1 LPNSEFKLEPDG
13 IETVSASKRTELQT
27 SSSPGHELIL
37 YDGVCG
43 LCNRF
48 IKIVLDNDPQGHF
61 QFASLQS
68 DIATRLLH
76 RLGKDPA
83 VLKSIYLIKGY
94 EQSDSLETVPT
105 AELRMLSKAR
115 AALAICAQLDGPIHL
130 VKYFSLLPTWL
141 LDFGYDLVA
150 ANRYRIFGRHDTC
163 PLPNPAHFARFI
175 DQSGA

>member
-1 LPNSEFKLEPDG
+1 MPNSEPKLP
-13 IETVSASKRTELQT
+13 A
-27 SSSPGHELIL
+27 HELIL

-48 IKIVLDNDPQGHF
+48 IKIVLDNDRLGHF
-61 QFASLQS
+61 QFASLQG
-68 DIATRLLH
+68 DIATRLLG

-83 VLKSIYLIKGY
+83 VLKSIYLIQGY
-94 EQSDSLETVPT
+94 PEAESLDTTPIEH
-105 AELRMLSKAR
+105 LRLVSKAR
-115 AALAICAQLDGPIHL
+115 AALAICAQLEGPIHL
-130 VKYFSLLPTWL
+130 VKYFSILPTWL

-163 PLPNPAHFARFI
+163 PLPDPAHFARFI